1 MKNEKKI
8 GTRHR
13 TKANNNKQNK
23 TKQKEKQKRKQK
35 QSIIS
40 LYLIKFDDTKGII
53 RSHNLND
60 RQYNLAKLK
69 KKNKMRN
76 NGLQYIKQKTKDRE
90 TRTLRQIEGELR
102 YSEMNNSSS
111 STSDTRCVTV

>member
-53 RSHNLND
+53 RSHSLKD
-60 RQYNLAKLK
+60 RQYNGQRK
-69 KKNKMRN
+69 R
-76 NGLQYIKQKTKDRE
+76 TK
-90 TRTLRQIEGELR
+90 
-102 YSEMNNSSS
+102 
-111 STSDTRCVTV
+111 

>member
-1 MKNEKKI
+1 MKHNWYK
-8 GTRHR
+8 T
-13 TKANNNKQNK
+13 QNK
-23 TKQKEKQKRKQK
+23 AKQKRKQ
-35 QSIIS
+35 SIFG

-76 NGLQYIKQKTKDRE
+76 NGLQNIKQKTKDRE